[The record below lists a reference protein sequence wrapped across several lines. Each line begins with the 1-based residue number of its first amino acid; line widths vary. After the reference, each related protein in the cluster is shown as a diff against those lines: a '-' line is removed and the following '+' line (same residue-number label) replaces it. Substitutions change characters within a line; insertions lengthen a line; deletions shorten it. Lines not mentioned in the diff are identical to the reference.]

1 MDRPSKCVQYFYLIS
16 DSQVRL
22 QCLLDI
28 ASNYGQRFRI
38 KYGVSKTKITRVS
51 AEVDK
56 NYFLDT
62 KPRKMDGEQVKI
74 VDLGQIVSDIRQEQ
88 NNIDLKLRN
97 GRGTLFKL
105 LGPAFAYKY
114 LLSPPVKR
122 LSVLSSTFPLNE
134 RISEP
139 MCIFQRKVLGSIL
152 KLSKTEQNP
161 ETKIYQI
168 VKYLMENSC
177 ENSRTRPVYIKQL

>member
-1 MDRPSKCVQYFYLIS
+1 
-16 DSQVRL
+16 
-22 QCLLDI
+22 
-28 ASNYGQRFRI
+28 
-38 KYGVSKTKITRVS
+38 
-51 AEVDK
+51 
-56 NYFLDT
+56 
-62 KPRKMDGEQVKI
+62 MDGEQVKI

-152 KLSKTEQNP
+152 KLSKTAANCILQHLGKSRNKNIP
-161 ETKIYQI
+161 
-168 VKYLMENSC
+168 NC
-177 ENSRTRPVYIKQL
+177 EIFDGEFL